1 MSAPRKRPYHSPVR
15 AEAARQTR
23 ARLRDTARRLFVEQG
38 YVPTTMK
45 QIANE
50 AGVAERTLYL
60 AFPSKAA
67 LLQELIGVALAGGED
82 GPRADAT
89 DYAGTAAE
97 LGARP
102 AIGRFCADTTA
113 LYERAGELLQLGE
126 HAAESDPE
134 LRPLADAGAA
144 ATLRVIGTL
153 VAGIAGAGALRA
165 DVTPREAADAAWAI
179 SHFTSHQL
187 LRKRRRWSRAR
198 YERWL
203 TDTLTHALLDESH
216 R

>member
-1 MSAPRKRPYHSPVR
+1 MAEQRKRSYHSPVR

-23 ARLRDTARRLFVEQG
+23 TLLRDTARRLFIDQG

-45 QIANE
+45 QIALE

-67 LLQELIGVALAGGED
+67 LLQELIGVAVAGGED

-89 DYAGTAAE
+89 DYGATAGD
-97 LGARP
+97 LGALG
-102 AIGRFCADTTA
+102 AIDRFCHDTTA

-144 ATLRVIGTL
+144 ATLAVIGTL
-153 VAGIAGAGALRA
+153 VAGIAETGALRA
-165 DVTPREAADAAWAI
+165 DLTQKQAVDSAWAS
-179 SHFTSHQL
+179 SHFSSHQL

-198 YERWL
+198 YQRWL
-203 TDTLTHALLDESH
+203 LDTLTHALIDESH